1 MKMDLIQPF
10 VNSADSV
17 VAEIMGCQMKI
28 SDVSMNSAGQR
39 QEGVAAIVSFLGEI
53 EGRAILTMDPHA
65 AQHAANHL
73 LGDSASPSET
83 SAHEA
88 VCEVTNMIVG
98 NAVTQLND
106 RGFRFKVSPPDVY
119 SSSDALRSTANTEAL
134 ILRFE
139 TPYGNVLLN
148 IAMQYGAKNASHA
161 PALTTA

>member
-17 VAEIMGCQMKI
+17 VAEIMGCQMRI
-28 SDVSMNSAGQR
+28 TDVSMNTAGQR
-39 QEGVAAIVSFLGEI
+39 QDGVAAIVSFLGEI
-53 EGRAILTMDPHA
+53 EGRAILSMDPHA
-65 AQHAANHL
+65 AQHAADHL
-73 LGDSASPSET
+73 LGGTPSASDA

-119 SSSDALRSTANTEAL
+119 SSADALRGTVNTEAL

-139 TPYGNVLLN
+139 TPFGNVLLN
-148 IAMQYGAKNASHA
+148 IAMHYGVRNASHA
-161 PALTTA
+161 PALTTT